1 MSKSKQLVDTF
12 GRMEVIAKAVR
23 RRWPE
28 DVRAAIV
35 AEAQEEGAVVSA
47 IARRHGVAPRQVFA
61 WRKAAREQ
69 ALALGAPTPLFA
81 PVVFEDRKVPSP
93 SACAEPLLP
102 IEIETCGAKLRI
114 PPNTNREAILAVM
127 EGLAAFTRRR

>member
-1 MSKSKQLVDTF
+1 MQRADRV
-12 GRMEVIAKAVR
+12 GRMEVIAKAGRR

-28 DVRAAIV
+28 DVRAAII
-35 AEAQEEGAVVSA
+35 AEALEEGAVVSA
-47 IARRHGVAPRQVFA
+47 IARRHGVAPSQVFA

-81 PVVFEDRKVPSP
+81 PVIFEERKASAP
-93 SACAEPLLP
+93 SAGAEPLLL
-102 IEIETCGAKLRI
+102 IEVEACGAKLRI
-114 PPNTNREAILAVM
+114 PANASRDAILAVM